1 MTQGTLYTISA
12 PSGAGKTTLLKT
24 LIKKTDHLKV
34 SVSHTTR
41 QPRSGEKNGVH
52 YHFVTEDEF
61 LHLLKTNVFLEHA
74 QVFDHHYGT
83 SRAGLIEQLKAG
95 IDVILEIDWQ
105 GVQQIRQ
112 LMPETISIFILPPS
126 RKALEKRLRKRAK
139 DSKAVIAQRL
149 HGAAL
154 EISHYAEFDYLVVN
168 DNFSQ
173 AVKELQFIIYSQ
185 RLRQIRQASKL
196 KDLLT
201 ELRETKD

>member
-1 MTQGTLYTISA
+1 VTQGTLYTISA